1 MNLVPSISAR
11 LSPLPR
17 KVWVVRPRPSVL
29 PTPKRKRHFT
39 KVVDLVDLHS
49 LCLFKQEVVLA
60 HARKPFGRHAFSSVS
75 READRRFKQITDAI
89 KQIIIYTVDDYAHNR
104 KEKQHSRKVAV
115 KNSPLS
121 AETLRFSTENGAED
135 AESGEAISPTSASS
149 AAHARFGKPIALFLH
164 ALRTNAVRIPGG
176 D

>member
-1 MNLVPSISAR
+1 MNSAPSISAR

-39 KVVDLVDLHS
+39 KSSTLS
-49 LCLFKQEVVLA
+49 AYTPFACSSRGSFFWA
-60 HARKPFGRHAFSSVS
+60 HARKPFALRAFSPVS
-75 READRRFKQITDAI
+75 READRQYKQIADAI
-89 KQIIIYTVDDYAHNR
+89 KQIIIYITNDYIHNR
-104 KEKQHSRKVAV
+104 REKQRSREVAV

-135 AESGEAISPTSASS
+135 AESGEAISPTYASS
-149 AAHARFGKPIALFLH
+149 AAHARF
-164 ALRTNAVRIPGG
+164 R
-176 D
+176 

>member
-1 MNLVPSISAR
+1 MNSAPSISAR

-39 KVVDLVDLHS
+39 KLSTLS
-49 LCLFKQEVVLA
+49 AYTPSAYSSKGSFFLA
-60 HARKPFGRHAFSSVS
+60 HARKPFGLHAFSPVS
-75 READRRFKQITDAI
+75 RKADRQFKQIADAI

-104 KEKQHSRKVAV
+104 REEQRSRKVVV

-135 AESGEAISPTSASS
+135 AESGEAISPTSALS
-149 AAHARFGKPIALFLH
+149 AAHARF
-164 ALRTNAVRIPGG
+164 R
-176 D
+176 